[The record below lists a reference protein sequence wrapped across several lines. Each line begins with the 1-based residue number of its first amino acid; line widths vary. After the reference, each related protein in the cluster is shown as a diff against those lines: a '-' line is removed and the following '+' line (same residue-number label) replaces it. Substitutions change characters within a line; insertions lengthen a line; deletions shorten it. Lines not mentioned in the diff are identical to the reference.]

1 MTKDLIDE
9 IMDLFNDVLE
19 KATTDI
25 VDFGYKKKNYR
36 EKLIKLFEDNDK
48 YD

>member
-1 MTKDLIDE
+1 MSDLIDE
-9 IMDLFNDVLE
+9 IMDLFDFVLQ

-25 VDFGYKKKNYR
+25 VDLEYKRKDYR
-36 EKLIKLFEDNDK
+36 EKLIKVFEDNDR